1 MSKQTQTEKRKRST
15 DSCVGEQNSRRRLT
29 SASSLP
35 DISRNYTDSDMSSFR
50 SSVGEDTPPSSSPVH
65 AKSNASDP
73 DSVCVVGTKG
83 DIKVSVINELIIK
96 AINTQAFMNAFA
108 PMIASA
114 ITPHIQLIVHNCV
127 QPLMETIKDQ
137 KNAIKELKESNS
149 KLIERVSDLEF
160 GLEDLEQ
167 YGRRTSLRFHN
178 VPSENCT
185 DDTDSVVVK
194 ICQEMGVNINTDD
207 INRSH
212 PIGRPRNNKRQI
224 ICRFRNWKIKNK
236 VYSAKN
242 S

>member
-1 MSKQTQTEKRKRST
+1 
-15 DSCVGEQNSRRRLT
+15 
-29 SASSLP
+29 
-35 DISRNYTDSDMSSFR
+35 
-50 SSVGEDTPPSSSPVH
+50 
-65 AKSNASDP
+65 
-73 DSVCVVGTKG
+73 
-83 DIKVSVINELIIK
+83 
-96 AINTQAFMNAFA
+96 
-108 PMIASA
+108 MIASA
-114 ITPHIQLIVHNCV
+114 ITPHIQLIVHSCV

-236 VYSAKN
+236 IYSAKN
-242 S
+242 QLKSNSSNIFVTDDLTKYRQNIVSKIIEAKRSILFIAFGHMTGVFSLNWDLSITDTK